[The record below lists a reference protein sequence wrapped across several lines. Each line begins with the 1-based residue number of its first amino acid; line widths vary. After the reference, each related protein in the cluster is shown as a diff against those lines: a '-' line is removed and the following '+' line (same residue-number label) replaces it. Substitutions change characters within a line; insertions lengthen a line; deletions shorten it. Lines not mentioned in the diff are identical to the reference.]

1 MLLVLL
7 CTAQFVVVLDVT
19 IVAVSLPAIQADL
32 GFTGGSLQWVV
43 TAYSVAFGGLLIP
56 AGRAGDVYG
65 RRRLF
70 RLGLALFAA
79 ASAGCGLAR
88 SPAALIA
95 LRAVQGAGAAVL
107 APAAL
112 ALVTAAFPDGPRR
125 RRALAAW
132 TAAAAVGGA
141 TGWVAG
147 GTLTQ
152 ALGWQAVF
160 LVNVPLGIA
169 GVLAAPRLL
178 PADGARRRAPLD
190 VPGAAAVT
198 VALGALV
205 LGLTQVQD
213 HGLPAALPALA
224 ASGLALVALVL
235 VERRAEAPLMPPEAW
250 REGAFLPATL
260 VALALTA
267 ATSPAM
273 LLSVLYQQ
281 HELGRSATAIGLA
294 CAPMSLAVVAGSL
307 VAGRLSSGHRATMLA
322 GLAAVAGGALLLS
335 VALVPGYVVMGAGL
349 GAASVASTAAATS
362 ALGSGA
368 ASGVLTSAAQVGTA
382 LGLALLLGPGVDA
395 GYAPGYAGAAA
406 IALLGMGAQLS
417 RRSKQRE
424 VATPAYAPKQG
435 IAR

>member
-1 MLLVLL
+1 MILLLL

-19 IVAVSLPAIQADL
+19 IVAVALPAIDADL
-32 GFTGGSLQWVV
+32 HFAGGSLQWVV

-70 RLGLALFAA
+70 RAGLALFAA
-79 ASAGCGLAR
+79 ASAGCALAR

-95 LRAVQGAGAAVL
+95 LRAVQGAGAAML

-125 RRALAAW
+125 RHALAAW

-141 TGWVAG
+141 TGWVVG
-147 GTLTQ
+147 GALTQ
-152 ALGWQAVF
+152 ALGWQSVF
-160 LVNVPLGIA
+160 VVNVPLGIA
-169 GVLAAPRLL
+169 GVLAARAL
-178 PADGARRRAPLD
+178 PADHGRSATSLD
-190 VPGAAAVT
+190 LPGAAAVT
-198 VALGALV
+198 VGLGALV
-205 LGLTQVQD
+205 LGLTRAQE
-213 HGLPAALPALA
+213 HGIAAALPALA
-224 ASGLALVALVL
+224 VSALALVALIV
-235 VERRAEAPLMPPEAW
+235 VERRAPAPLMPPEAW
-250 REGAFLPATL
+250 RDGTFLPATL

-273 LLSVLYQQ
+273 LLSVLHQE
-281 HELGRSATAIGLA
+281 HALGRSATATGLA
-294 CAPMSLAVVAGSL
+294 CAPMSVAVVAGSL
-307 VAGRLSSGHRATMLA
+307 LAGRTGWSHRATMLG
-322 GLAAVAGGALLLS
+322 GLAAVAGGALLLG
-335 VALVPGYVVMGAGL
+335 VAVLPGYLVMGTGL

-382 LGLALLLGPGVDA
+382 LGLALLLDSSYMVGL
-395 GYAPGYAGAAA
+395 AGAAV

-417 RRSKQRE
+417 RRSKQQE

>member
-1 MLLVLL
+1 
-7 CTAQFVVVLDVT
+7 
-19 IVAVSLPAIQADL
+19 
-32 GFTGGSLQWVV
+32 
-43 TAYSVAFGGLLIP
+43 VAFGGLLIP

-70 RLGLALFAA
+70 RAGLALFAA
-79 ASAGCGLAR
+79 ASAGCALAR

-125 RRALAAW
+125 RRALAVW

-141 TGWVAG
+141 TGWVVG
-147 GTLTQ
+147 GALTQ

-160 LVNVPLGIA
+160 VVNVPLGIA

-178 PADGARRRAPLD
+178 PADGARRSTPLD
-190 VPGAAAVT
+190 LPGAAAVT
-198 VALGALV
+198 VGLGALV
-205 LGLTQVQD
+205 LGLTQAQE
-213 HGLPAALPALA
+213 HGLLAALPALA
-224 ASGLALVALVL
+224 LSAVALVALVV
-235 VERRAEAPLMPPEAW
+235 VERRAPAPLMPAEAW
-250 REGAFLPATL
+250 RDGAFLRATL

-281 HELGRSATAIGLA
+281 HELGRSATETGLA
-294 CAPMSLAVVAGSL
+294 CAPMNVAVVAGSL
-307 VAGRLSSGHRATMLA
+307 LAGRARWSPRATMLG
-322 GLAAVAGGALLLS
+322 GLGAVAGGALLLA
-335 VALVPGYVVMGAGL
+335 VALLPGYVVMGTGL

-382 LGLALLLGPGVDA
+382 LGLGLLLGPGEDA
-395 GYAPGYAGAAA
+395 GYALGLAGAAG

-424 VATPAYAPKQG
+424 VTTPAYAPKQG
-435 IAR
+435 MAR